1 MGSDL
6 LLGHCV
12 PLPVANCL
20 VCFSPQLASILM
32 VLKGLPS
39 TYNKDL
45 QVKLLL
51 GFSLFL

>member
-6 LLGHCV
+6 LGQCV
-12 PLPVANCL
+12 PLLVVNCL
-20 VCFSPQLASILM
+20 ACFSLQLASILM

-45 QVKLLL
+45 QVKRTL